1 MKSRSVLTNALITG
15 LLLALL
21 VGLSPI
27 SSQAAD
33 PGVIADS
40 AMTEQAVTV
49 ETPTNAE
56 AAHAGDDADWW
67 STVQENIRRSEYH
80 VTWQE
85 QTYLEDVA
93 AAYQAPNRS
102 ENLRTYFTPG
112 GLIVIPRIWVEEC
125 NTPPWRWGVSLVAW
139 GRTGAVRHAS
149 SAQLQVQENLIEY
162 QRDGLVEWY
171 RNDEQG
177 LEQGFTLL
185 SAPEGGQPG
194 QPFQLD
200 LSLGGDLVPEL
211 VKDGSEIEFR
221 TLIGDDGLRYDG
233 LQATDATGRSLPAW
247 LVLQGSTLSIRIE
260 DAGATYP
267 IEIDPTISGLHPDH
281 DWESTL
287 GVAGAKYGTS
297 VATAGDVDGD
307 GYSDVI
313 IGVPNYDGGLAGLGL
328 VYVYHGSG
336 GGLSEYPD
344 WNKGIGQAGAHF
356 GQSVAT
362 AGDVNGDGFADVIIG
377 APDYTGNTG
386 HEEEGGTWVYYGSQ
400 NGLEDTASTHD
411 EGDQAGAHFGY
422 SVATAGDVNADH
434 YADVIVGALLYN
446 NGQSEEGRAWV
457 WHGSEDG
464 LSETHNWRAES
475 NQTEA
480 ALGIS
485 VATAGDVNGDG
496 YADIIVGA
504 QRYNNGNID
513 EGAAFIWL
521 GSADGVNGDVD
532 GTPTNAHRHLEIN
545 QNAARFG
552 YSVSTAGDVNGDGYA
567 DVIVGAPFYFNGQSE
582 EGGAWLYLGSSSG
595 VSTSAANA
603 DEGNKIGAR
612 FGSSVATAG
621 DVNGDGYADVIVGAP
636 DNSSLNPGQL
646 GRAFVW
652 HGQPTPTW
660 ISAVRDWDADGDQ
673 ADAFFGASVA
683 TAGDVDGDGYSDVIV
698 GAPGH
703 ASDAGRA
710 YVYHGGSDDLSEE
723 AGWTKASNMEN
734 ALFGLS
740 VGTAGDVNGDGY
752 ADVIVGSPR
761 WDGGQALE
769 GQAWV
774 YLGAADGLES
784 APDWF
789 KQSDNTMAEFGT
801 SVGTAGDVNGDGYD
815 DVIIG
820 APGWHAPLTDE
831 GGAWI
836 YQGSSS
842 GLLLAPLWYKDS
854 NQAGARFGTSVG
866 TAGDVNGDGYTDVI
880 VGAPFFTNGSSN
892 EGMVWVYHGADPVP
906 HLAPDWD
913 GESNQVNAEYGYAVG
928 TAGDVNGDGYSDI
941 IVGAPE
947 YSVSGTK
954 QGRAWVH
961 HGSQTGVREGYA
973 WRQRGSVLD
982 ANYGHAVG
990 TAGDVNGDG
999 YADII
1004 VGAPQWWDD
1013 AGQEQEGKVWVYHG
1027 SSTGLESSSS
1037 WSREGGQSGAHFGWS
1052 VGTAG
1057 DVNGDGHADVIIGVE
1072 GWNGGL
1078 LNEGGASVY
1087 HGSYGSLEASRSW
1100 HGEGEQASA
1109 HYGYSVGTA
1118 GDVNGDGCADIIV
1131 GAPNYKLVLPD
1142 EGQAFLYYGNGG
1154 RGVALRPAQ
1163 RQEDD
1168 SRLAHLGLLDTY
1180 DTFRARLLTKSPFG
1194 RGGVLFE
1201 IEAKP
1206 LGMPFDG
1213 SDTQR
1218 WGSYDYLAY
1227 GSDPWKYVSGLIP
1240 DVPYHWRMRW
1250 RYDPATTPWMP
1261 ASRWMTVPWNGWN
1274 EADFRTGGSRIM
1286 LPLVIRN

>member
-15 LLLALL
+15 LLLVLL
-21 VGLSPI
+21 VGLNPI
-27 SSQAAD
+27 SSLAAD
-33 PGVIADS
+33 PGAGVDS
-40 AMTEQAVTV
+40 AMDEQAVMV
-49 ETPTNAE
+49 ETPTKADV
-56 AAHAGDDADWW
+56 AHAGGDADWW

-102 ENLRTYFTPG
+102 ENLRTYFTPE
-112 GLIVIPRIWVEEC
+112 GLIAIPRIWVEES
-125 NTPPWRWGVSLVAW
+125 NIPPWRWEVSLVAW
-139 GRTGAVRHAS
+139 GRAGAVRTAL

-185 SAPEGGQPG
+185 SAPEGDQPG
-194 QPFQLD
+194 QPVQLN
-200 LSLGGDLVPEL
+200 LALGGDLVPEV
-211 VKDGSEIEFR
+211 VKDRSEIEFR
-221 TLIGDDGLRYDG
+221 TLIGDDGLRYGG
-233 LQATDATGRSLPAW
+233 LQARDATGRSLPAW
-247 LVLQGSTLSIRIE
+247 LVLQGSMLSIRIE
-260 DAGATYP
+260 DVGAVYP
-267 IEIDPTISGLHPDH
+267 IEIDPTITGLHIDH
-281 DWESTL
+281 DWAITF
-287 GVAGAKYGTS
+287 GVAGAEYGTS

-313 IGVPNYDGGLAGLGL
+313 IGVPKYDGGHAGQGQ

-336 GGLSEYPD
+336 EGLYEFSD
-344 WNKGIGQAGAHF
+344 WYKGIDQAGAHF

-386 HEEEGGTWVYYGSQ
+386 HEEEGGTWVYHGSQ

-411 EGDQAGAHFGY
+411 EGNQAGAHFGW
-422 SVATAGDVNADH
+422 SVATAGDVNGDH
-434 YADVIVGALLYN
+434 YADVIVGALLFQN
-446 NGQSEEGRAWV
+446 VESEEGRVWV

-475 NQTEA
+475 NQTDA

-485 VATAGDVNGDG
+485 VSTAGDVNGDG

-504 QRYNNGNID
+504 QRYNNPSAD

-521 GSADGVNGDVD
+521 GSADGVNGDVN
-532 GTPTNAHRHLEIN
+532 GTPANAHRHLEIN
-545 QNAARFG
+545 QSAARFG

-567 DVIVGAPFYFNGQSE
+567 DVIVGAPFYANGESE
-582 EGGAWLYLGSSSG
+582 EGGVWLFLGSSSG
-595 VSTSAANA
+595 VSASPANK
-603 DEGNKIGAR
+603 DEGDKIGAR
-612 FGSSVATAG
+612 FGRSVATAG

-636 DNSSLNPGQL
+636 DNSSLNPDQL

-652 HGQPTPTW
+652 YGQPTSTG
-660 ISAVRDWDADGDQ
+660 ISTIRDWDADGDQ
-673 ADAFFGASVA
+673 ADAFFGTSVA
-683 TAGDVDGDGYSDVIV
+683 TAGDVDGDGYSDIIV

-723 AGWTKASNMEN
+723 AGWKKASNMDHT
-734 ALFGLS
+734 LFGWS

-774 YLGAADGLES
+774 YLGADDGLES

-789 KQSDNTMAEFGT
+789 KQSDKTMAEFGA
-801 SVGTAGDVNGDGYD
+801 SVATAGDVNGDGYD
-815 DVIIG
+815 DVIVG

-836 YQGSSS
+836 YQGSSA
-842 GLLLAPLWYKDS
+842 GLLSAPLWYKDS
-854 NQAGARFGTSVG
+854 NQTGARFGTSVG

-892 EGMVWVYHGADPVP
+892 EGMVWVYHGADPAP
-906 HLAPDWD
+906 HLAPDWN
-913 GESNQVNAEYGYAVG
+913 GESNQVDAEYGYAVG

-954 QGRAWVH
+954 QGRAWVY
-961 HGSQTGVREGYA
+961 HGSHTGVLETYA
-973 WRQRGSVLD
+973 WRQRGSVL
-982 ANYGHAVG
+982 AAKYGHAVG
-990 TAGDVNGDG
+990 TAGDVNDDG

-1013 AGQEQEGKVWVYHG
+1013 AGQEGKVWVYHG
-1027 SSTGLESSSS
+1027 SSMGLEGTSS
-1037 WSREGGQSGAHFGWS
+1037 WSREGGQSGAHYGWS

-1072 GWNGGL
+1072 GWNGSL

-1087 HGSYGSLEASRSW
+1087 HGSYGGLESSRSW

-1118 GDVNGDGCADIIV
+1118 GDVNGDGCSDVIV
-1131 GAPNYKLVLPD
+1131 GAPNYNLHEPD

-1154 RGVALRPAQ
+1154 RGVALRPVQ
-1163 RQEDD
+1163 RQEDN

-1180 DTFRARLLTKSPFG
+1180 DTFQARLLQKSPFG
-1194 RGGVLFE
+1194 RGGQLFE
-1201 IEAKP
+1201 VEAKP
-1206 LGMPFDG
+1206 LGVPFDG

-1218 WGSYDYLAY
+1218 WGGYSYSSH
-1227 GSDPWKYVSGLIP
+1227 GSDGYRLFDELIP

-1250 RYDPATTPWMP
+1250 RYDPVTTPWMP

-1286 LPLVIRN
+1286 LPLVLRN